1 MNAEFFVLAF
11 TAALNPKLLAVD
23 LLLIENRRPR
33 AMFLCV
39 LLGGITVGVTVGLLD
54 VLVFHL
60 DAISSQ
66 KTVSAGVDLAL
77 GLLLLVI
84 GALMATGRLH
94 ARRKAAAP
102 AEATV
107 PPGAVPPGAVPDG
120 AVPAGGGP
128 SSEPDKQKKDG
139 WARLLAEPR
148 LGLAMLIGAVCGI
161 PGASYLAGLHILITS
176 KASTANQVV
185 GVILFVLIEFLLIII
200 PFAFLELRPEATK
213 TALTNAQAW
222 LLGHARLLMAYTA
235 LILGAYLTVSALVR
249 LL

>member
-1 MNAEFFVLAF
+1 MNAEFFALAF
-11 TAALNPKLLAVD
+11 TAALNPKLLAID

-39 LLGGITVGVTVGLLD
+39 LLGGFTVGITVGLLD

-77 GLLLLVI
+77 GLLLLAV
-84 GALMATGRLH
+84 GALVVTGRLH
-94 ARRKAAAP
+94 ARRK
-102 AEATV
+102 T
-107 PPGAVPPGAVPDG
+107 
-120 AVPAGGGP
+120 AVPAGGL
-128 SSEPDKQKKDG
+128 PDTPEKEKKDSS
-139 WARLLAEPR
+139 ARLLAEPR

-213 TALTNAQAW
+213 TALKNAQEW
-222 LLGHARLLMAYTA
+222 LLGHARQLMAYTA
-235 LILGAYLTVSALVR
+235 VILGAYLTISALVR
-249 LL
+249 LS

>member
-1 MNAEFFVLAF
+1 MNAEFFVLAV

-39 LLGGITVGVTVGLLD
+39 LLGGLTVGLTIGLLD

-60 DAISSQ
+60 DTISSQ

-77 GLLLLVI
+77 GLLLLAV
-84 GALMATGRLH
+84 GALVATGRLH
-94 ARRKAAAP
+94 ARRKAHARRAA
-102 AEATV
+102 T
-107 PPGAVPPGAVPDG
+107 
-120 AVPAGGGP
+120 VPAGGDGQP
-128 SSEPDKQKKDG
+128 AKDKKDS

-148 LGLAMLIGAVCGI
+148 LGLAMLVGALCGI
-161 PGASYLAGLHILITS
+161 PGAAYLSGLHILITS

-185 GVILFVLIEFLLIII
+185 GVILFVLIEFSLIII

-213 TALTNAQAW
+213 AALTSSQAW
-222 LLGHARLLMAYTA
+222 LLGHARQLMAYTA
-235 LILGAYLTVSALVR
+235 LILGAYLTISALVR
-249 LL
+249 LA